1 MESSGTSTTLS
12 RSGTTPKSSSDK
24 LDYIQ
29 QIQDA
34 FGSDSSSSAVAQVRQ
49 TETSVSPVVA
59 TSDDVIRALWLLW
72 HQMPTTS
79 NEAKRLLEFLKS
91 INVSELQSA
100 THLLKLK
107 TRLTLEFMGM
117 IRNHSNEIKDLI
129 EAIRTENLL
138 IHPCLMEVVET
149 ISIKLSHLS
158 ESATTLNMVSRS
170 ALEHPLQLQP
180 ATRFLKE
187 GQYHDFHKE
196 NPAFMAL
203 IFDVS
208 GQRWSSSQTEIMQTI
223 LPIYR
228 RRERILNLLQN
239 RFSKKSRLWL
249 IVRILSQ
256 RLVRFHE
263 SGQHEIEQVLQ
274 GLTSKYA
281 HISVQDL
288 ERILV
293 RMLAVMANVPVPS
306 EHTDRLL
313 KFRRTLNGSLAQ
325 VMTTSLWEL
334 VETTL
339 LTNILSLSSDDQ
351 NSIMTC
357 DEIHMVDL
365 LIARELGLPTE
376 QSLETINRRFRVLLL
391 ENLPVW
397 MFERNFEN
405 ITRVSSGTRCDVCR
419 CLQASKSS
427 TASTF
432 MGQVFSILRLSSSQ
446 KTHDQ
451 KIFLQWLIS
460 LLKSED
466 ENDLDA
472 RTVWME
478 ERLKNLVKFRM
489 EKGFDHTGVIV
500 RFFGIFILMASET
513 VMQFLETYSTSLE
526 ISHSASACPFGQD
539 FSFTGLLRSAYS
551 TTQTDDAV
559 RTMLGQACTLV
570 GTSIKECLKKGK
582 TLHNFW
588 MNMGTAVKIFDKD
601 ASILLTSVGEFEK
614 AQISEENE
622 SVNLM
627 INARK
632 IPGLFKKIKD
642 TRERLWE
649 LEHEKRERTNGKAER
664 KKGSSALSARKVMRA
679 TATRTEDTQ
688 RVLESETSE
697 MNACRETIRETISTI
712 RNTLK
717 NVVIEGRY
725 PQVLS
730 ELSTLGNELIT
741 EIDSSVDQM
750 VASVSITSPITLE
763 LLRLFLGELM
773 TCQTQK
779 LFCVEFVEL
788 HVNQLKCILQTGCL
802 VSSFEQKTSC
812 ASRSLIDTLMQDMI
826 TLLCGMALS
835 VYPAENVREIVLLD
849 LNRLASD
856 ESWIVKRCRF
866 LQRVH
871 QMELVGSIVERY
883 SLDTRAFSMS
893 TLCHQINMID
903 PITITVIADTSDA
916 PESHHNE
923 AGDDEDEASETQSE
937 TETETSTEALFNT
950 SDLGALVFKILS
962 PSQKKSIHSERRFSL
977 RFLTFFQEQ
986 VAKAKKT
993 HTVRRS
999 SEKKQSIREIL
1010 TDGQETPV
1018 CEVISSSSID
1028 LTVKQIEPE
1037 TVSGA
1042 ELDIPES
1049 SLQGGGGGVADTH
1062 DSDDTH
1068 DSEDDDEDDE
1078 DDDFDDD
1085 EDDLED
1091 DENDSQMSSPG
1102 LRKRPIRAPVPLS
1115 QLEQMRRQRALI
1127 EEMMTLI
1134 SKTISGNIDV
1144 INRLTRTS
1152 LCEMRFDALPMNIEA
1167 LMKTASADCWIEIL
1181 IAELIRNQMQKNVSD
1196 PNVIARFIRQ
1206 TVNRC
1211 FTAKPRWNLNN
1222 VQEAE
1227 TTSADVD
1234 ETETASAD
1242 VAVAPFTI
1250 PAPTPENTKKS
1261 PRRTSKA
1268 GKKKPVK

>member
-1 MESSGTSTTLS
+1 MESSGASSTPSL
-12 RSGTTPKSSSDK
+12 SGTTPKSSSGE

-34 FGSDSSSSAVAQVRQ
+34 FGSDSSSGVVAQVCQ
-49 TETSVSPVVA
+49 TETSVSPVA

-72 HQMPTTS
+72 HQMPSTS

-117 IRNHSNEIKDLI
+117 IRNHSNEIKNLI

-138 IHPCLMEVVET
+138 HHPCLMEVVET
-149 ISIKLSHLS
+149 ISIKLSHLR
-158 ESATTLNMVSRS
+158 ESVITLNMVSRS

-187 GQYHDFHKE
+187 GLYHDFHKE

-203 IFDVS
+203 IFEVS

-239 RFSKKSRLWL
+239 RFSKKSQLWL

-339 LTNILSLSSDDQ
+339 LTNILSLSSNDQ

-405 ITRVSSGTRCDVCR
+405 ITLVGTHCDVCR

-466 ENDLDA
+466 ENDIEA

-513 VMQFLETYSTSLE
+513 AMRFLETYSTSLE

-582 TLHNFW
+582 TLQNFW
-588 MNMGTAVKIFDKD
+588 KNMGDAVKIFDKD
-601 ASILLTSVGEFEK
+601 ASILLTSVGEFEN
-614 AQISEENE
+614 AQISEETE

-642 TRERLWE
+642 TRERLWD
-649 LEHEKRERTNGKAER
+649 LERDQRERTNGKAER

-688 RVLESETSE
+688 RVLESETCE

-725 PQVLS
+725 SQVLS
-730 ELSTLGNELIT
+730 ELCTLGNELIT

-750 VASVSITSPITLE
+750 VASVSIASPITLE

-903 PITITVIADTSDA
+903 PITITVIADASDA
-916 PESHHNE
+916 PESHHTE
-923 AGDDEDEASETQSE
+923 AGEDEDEATETQS
-937 TETETSTEALFNT
+937 ETETSTEALFNT

-1028 LTVKQIEPE
+1028 LSVKQIEPE
-1037 TVSGA
+1037 TVSHVDR
-1042 ELDIPES
+1042 DIPES
-1049 SLQGGGGGVADTH
+1049 GLQGGGGGVA
-1062 DSDDTH
+1062 DTH

-1091 DENDSQMSSPG
+1091 DENDFQMSSPG

-1227 TTSADVD
+1227 TDETETASADVD
-1234 ETETASAD
+1234 ETETASTD

-1261 PRRTSKA
+1261 PRRTSKT